1 MLRQRLLTIAL
12 ILPIFLGGIGLLP
25 NAVWALLI
33 LLPLG
38 IAAMEWSALGGYRG
52 GRWSFAAVV
61 VASGLT
67 LYAWVYFRAQT
78 AQPSGLHVLFQI
90 SMLFWVVVAP
100 LWLRYRWSARPLLLH
115 AATGWI
121 VLVPTWLALVM
132 LQQVPS
138 VLIILLGVA
147 WVADTAAYFC
157 GRQFGRRKLA
167 PHISP
172 GKTWEGV
179 LGAYLAVGAYGLVV
193 SWVPQY
199 FAQSIHL
206 FELLVLFFS
215 LATLSIVGDLFE
227 SWIKRQ
233 AGAKDSGSLMPGH
246 GGVLDRIDSLTAVL
260 PIAALYYFMR
270 IAQP

>member
-12 ILPIFLGGIGLLP
+12 VLPIFLGGMALLP
-25 NAVWALLI
+25 NAAWALLT

-38 IAAMEWSALGGYRG
+38 VAAMEWSALGGYRG
-52 GRWSFAAVV
+52 GRWCFAAMV

-67 LYAWVYFRAQT
+67 LYAWVYFRAQ
-78 AQPSGLHVLFQI
+78 AVQPPGLHVLFQI
-90 SMLFWVVVAP
+90 SMFFWVVVAP
-100 LWLRYRWSARPLLLH
+100 LWLRYRWSGQPLLLH

-132 LQQVPS
+132 LQQAPS

-147 WVADTAAYFC
+147 WVADTAAYFV
-157 GRQFGRRKLA
+157 GRRFGRRKLA
-167 PHISP
+167 PRISP
-172 GKTWEGV
+172 GKTWEGI
-179 LGAYLAVGAYGLVV
+179 LGAYVAVGAYCLVV
-193 SWVPQY
+193 SWIPQY
-199 FAQSIHL
+199 FAQGIHL
-206 FELLVLFFS
+206 VELLVLFFS

-260 PIAALYYFMR
+260 PIAALYYSMR